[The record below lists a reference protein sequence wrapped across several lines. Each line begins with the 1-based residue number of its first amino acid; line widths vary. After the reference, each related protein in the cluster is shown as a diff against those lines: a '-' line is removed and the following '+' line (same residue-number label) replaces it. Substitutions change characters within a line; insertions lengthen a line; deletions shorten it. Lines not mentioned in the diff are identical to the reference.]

1 MRCKI
6 HMPWDRNKIAA
17 RQPWKM
23 IPLLFLVAGVPV
35 QAAAPDHSAD
45 MAALREAKLKAW
57 PDFYRRND
65 ADGLAAFLADGF
77 VALSDDGS
85 LETKEQAVAWVRAN
99 KWANADN
106 DFRYDISDIVFCGA
120 DTANVY
126 GVGSF
131 NGKDPTGACRMQY
144 TSANIFVRQGA
155 RWRPAFSHTSRAA
168 CAPQGT
174 S

>member
-1 MRCKI
+1 
-6 HMPWDRNKIAA
+6 
-17 RQPWKM
+17 M
-23 IPLLFLVAGVPV
+23 IPGAALLALIAL
-35 QAAAPDHSAD
+35 APSSPAREAD
-45 MAALREAKLKAW
+45 IAALREAKLDAW

-65 ADGLAAFLADGF
+65 ADGLAAFLADDF

-85 LETKEQAVAWVRAN
+85 VETKEQAVAWVRAN
-99 KWANADN
+99 KWANANN
-106 DFRYDISDIVFCGA
+106 DFRYDISDIVFYGA

>member
-1 MRCKI
+1 MGYGVLAFVAA
-6 HMPWDRNKIAA
+6 MAQAPQSVVADRAA
-17 RQPWKM
+17 D
-23 IPLLFLVAGVPV
+23 I
-35 QAAAPDHSAD
+35 
-45 MAALREAKLKAW
+45 AALREAKLKAW

-65 ADGLAAFLADGF
+65 ADGLAAFLADDF
-77 VALSDDGS
+77 VAFGDDGS
-85 LETKEQAVAWVRAN
+85 VETKEQAVAWVRAN
-99 KWANADN
+99 KWANAEN
-106 DFRYDISDIVFCGA
+106 EFRYQISDIVFYGA

-131 NGKDPTGACRMQY
+131 NGTSPSGACRMQY

-168 CAPQGT
+168 CAPQGP

>member
-1 MRCKI
+1 VI
-6 HMPWDRNKIAA
+6 PGAALLALIALSPSSPA
-17 RQPWKM
+17 RE
-23 IPLLFLVAGVPV
+23 
-35 QAAAPDHSAD
+35 AD
-45 MAALREAKLKAW
+45 IAALREAKLKAW

-65 ADGLAAFLADGF
+65 ADGLAAFLADDF

-85 LETKEQAVAWVRAN
+85 VETKEQAVAWVRAN
-99 KWANADN
+99 KWANAN
-106 DFRYDISDIVFCGA
+106 SDFRYDISDIVFYGV

-131 NGKDPTGACRMQY
+131 NGKGPGGTCRMRY

-168 CAPQGT
+168 CAPQG
-174 S
+174 SS